1 MTDDLSNLSTIP
13 PPRRSRA
20 GIVTAIVEAII
31 ALLLCSAILGWIL
44 YVQRD
49 KNPSV
54 AKLFPTNTPN
64 GSLYSNTKMGIRLY
78 YPPTWIYQEED
89 ESGGMVLFATSQ
101 GVFENEPFPPEDAA
115 LIILRSASFFEEIP
129 ANADVNSPQAML
141 HLIVSQESG
150 FLSEGASELEPIFT
164 YSLNGNAAASTAY
177 TITESGSPAY
187 NWYIT
192 YIAVGRIPVIA
203 VGICSMENWISFR
216 PLFDEMLSSIE
227 ISPMQQP

>member
-1 MTDDLSNLSTIP
+1 
-13 PPRRSRA
+13 
-20 GIVTAIVEAII
+20 
-31 ALLLCSAILGWIL
+31 
-44 YVQRD
+44 
-49 KNPSV
+49 
-54 AKLFPTNTPN
+54 
-64 GSLYSNTKMGIRLY
+64 
-78 YPPTWIYQEED
+78 
-89 ESGGMVLFATSQ
+89 LFASSQ

-150 FLSEGASELEPIFT
+150 FLSEGASELERIFT